1 MKSQSNNNFFQD
13 TTDPFEGVVGEG
25 GVVVGEGGGV
35 VVGEGG
41 VVVGE
46 GGEPAAAS
54 SCR

>member
-25 GVVVGEGGGV
+25 GVVVGEGGV
-35 VVGEGG
+35 VVGE
-41 VVVGE
+41 E
-46 GGEPAAAS
+46 GEPAAAS

>member
-25 GVVVGEGGGV
+25 GVIVGE
-35 VVGEGG
+35 
-41 VVVGE
+41 E